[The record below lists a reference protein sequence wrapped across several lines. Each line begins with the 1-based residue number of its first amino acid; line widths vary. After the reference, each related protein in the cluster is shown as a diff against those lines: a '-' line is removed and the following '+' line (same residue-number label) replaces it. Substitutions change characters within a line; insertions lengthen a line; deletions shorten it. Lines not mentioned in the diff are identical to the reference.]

1 MRPTA
6 RQESIMKP
14 SLILAMA
21 VLTLGACAQREDPA
35 DVAAAQGDREATLRA
50 NEASA
55 ARATAKIEA
64 DAVTADDVAWSV
76 TGDEGERTIAFGPV
90 EGDALFTAQC
100 DTTKREIVFK
110 RAVRVGAGQI
120 DMKVGTGA
128 QIKVFQA
135 DAQNDPAPHV
145 SGRLAS
151 TDPVVQAIAASS
163 EPMSVQV
170 GDGDMLLVPAGGLF
184 KQLVEKCV

>member
-1 MRPTA
+1 
-6 RQESIMKP
+6 MKS
-14 SLILAMA
+14 SLILAA
-21 VLTLGACAQREDPA
+21 ATLLLGSCAQREDPG
-35 DVAAAQGDREATLRA
+35 DVAAAQGDREAALLA

-55 ARATAKIEA
+55 TNEAAESQARDEA
-64 DAVTADDVAWSV
+64 AEQSTWSV
-76 TGDEGERTIAFGPV
+76 KGEDRDRLIAYGPP

-100 DTTKREIVFK
+100 DATKREIVFS
-110 RAVRVGAGQI
+110 RMVVVGAGQI

-135 DAQNDPAPHV
+135 DAQSAPVPQV

-170 GDGDMLLVPAGGLF
+170 GDGDMLLIPSGGLF